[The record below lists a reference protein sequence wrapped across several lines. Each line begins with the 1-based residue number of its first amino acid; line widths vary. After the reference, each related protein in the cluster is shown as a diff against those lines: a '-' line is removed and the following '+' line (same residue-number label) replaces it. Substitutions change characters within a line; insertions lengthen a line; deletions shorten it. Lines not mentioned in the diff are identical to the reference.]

1 MNQHKFI
8 IGLFFVVHFNSY
20 LPKFFIF
27 YFCYK
32 CVPLSLKLTIRAH
45 NFFIL

>member
-20 LPKFFIF
+20 LPKFFLFIF
-27 YFCYK
+27 VTSG
-32 CVPLSLKLTIRAH
+32 VPLFLKLTFRAH